1 MKFTNHSTDQ
11 ELLQGCKEGNRIA
24 QKCLYERYFGK
35 MMGIAM
41 RYTKHQEEAIE
52 ILNTAFLKIFTSLD
66 KYEDNNN
73 LAGWIAKIIFNTAID
88 HVRRHTKYRQVMN
101 FEVEHDAPVQNDSID
116 NLNTEDLFRL
126 IQKLPAAS
134 RAVFNLYVIDG
145 YKHKE
150 IAEMLDITVGTSKW
164 HLANARKELQEL
176 IGALR
181 SKEVVTYSTATP
193 PTGRLA
199 YK

>member
-1 MKFTNHSTDQ
+1 MKYTNHSTDQ
-11 ELLQGCKEGNRIA
+11 DLVRGCMDNNRLA

-52 ILNTAFLKIFTSLD
+52 ILNNAFLKVFTSLD
-66 KYEDNNN
+66 KYSDENN
-73 LAGWIAKIIFNTAID
+73 LGGWIARIVFNTAID

-101 FEVEHDAPVQNDSID
+101 FESDQDAPVQNDSI
-116 NLNTEDLFRL
+116 NHLNTEDLYRL

-134 RAVFNLYVIDG
+134 RAVFCLYVIDG

-150 IAEMLDITVGTSKW
+150 IADMLDITIGTSKW
-164 HLANARKELQEL
+164 HLASARKELQEML
-176 IGALR
+176 SKVQ
-181 SKEVVTYSTATP
+181 SKEVRYPDNAT
-193 PTGRLA
+193 TGRLA
-199 YK
+199 YQK

>member
-1 MKFTNHSTDQ
+1 MKYTNHSTDQ
-11 ELLQGCKEGNRIA
+11 DLLQGCKEGNRLA

-88 HVRRHTKYRQVMN
+88 HVRRHTKYRQVMH
-101 FEVEHDAPVQNDSID
+101 FADSDHDSPVQNDSID
-116 NLNTEDLFRL
+116 HLNAEDLYRM

-134 RAVFNLYVIDG
+134 RAVFCLYVIDG

-176 IGALR
+176 IAR
-181 SKEVVTYSTATP
+181 QRPKEVAYPTT
-193 PTGRLA
+193 TGRLA
-199 YK
+199 YQK